1 MSRLLNALAVGA
13 MLAFS
18 HASHAQ
24 SLNLADEPLGIDLA
38 GSRCVFTV
46 KTLPLTGENP
56 DKRALA
62 ALRELAEQPK
72 VVGASFGVATGFGSA
87 ALPQDFAEAMMV
99 VLANMRQAEVRPDP
113 FGGLQGAVQV
123 ATGEPEYQGKHLQ
136 IVQGLPAFGAIAE
149 LNTPDASY
157 NRLCN

>member
-13 MLAFS
+13 MLAFPS
-18 HASHAQ
+18 ASHAQ
-24 SLNLADEPLGIDLA
+24 SLNFAEEPLGIDLA

-62 ALRELAEQPK
+62 ALRESVEQRQM
-72 VVGASFGVATGFGSA
+72 VVNASQEMTVTLGSEVSPQGFS
-87 ALPQDFAEAMMV
+87 EAMV
-99 VLANMRQAEVRPDP
+99 AVLANMRQAEIRPNP
-113 FGGLQGAVQV
+113 FGGLQGFVRV
-123 ATGEPEYQGKHLQ
+123 ATGGKRLE
-136 IVQGLPAFGAIAE
+136 IVQGLPAFGAVTE
-149 LNTPDASY
+149 LNSPDASY

>member
-13 MLAFS
+13 MLAFPS
-18 HASHAQ
+18 ASHAQ
-24 SLNLADEPLGIDLA
+24 SLNFAEEPLGIDLA

-87 ALPQDFAEAMMV
+87 ASPQDFAEAMV
-99 VLANMRQAEVRPDP
+99 AVLANMRQAEIRPNP
-113 FGGLQGAVQV
+113 FGGLQGFVRV
-123 ATGEPEYQGKHLQ
+123 ATGEPEYRGKRLE
-136 IVQGLPAFGAIAE
+136 IVQGLPAFGAVTE
-149 LNTPDASY
+149 LNSPDASY